1 MAATNMKGFSVGEP
15 ETKGPAWETKE
26 NPQAY
31 DQNPFFYVHYK
42 PARTMLGTVGGNDV
56 SLVKGNQVDVESD
69 LRRLNIPN
77 TFCPERAY
85 QAPKEA
91 DPKKIIRDNVKTKQT
106 IDITLQHLQAQQMW
120 AYPAT
125 IGPEPLKVDHCGT
138 PERF

>member
-1 MAATNMKGFSVGEP
+1 MATSVKGYSVSESEP
-15 ETKGPAWETKE
+15 KGPSWERKE

-31 DQNPFFYVHYK
+31 DQSPFFYVHVK
-42 PARTMLGTVGGNDV
+42 PSRNILGVVGGNNV

-69 LRRLNIPN
+69 LRGLNIPN

-91 DPKKIIRDNVKTKQT
+91 DPKKIVRDNVKTKQA
-106 IDITLQHLQAQQMW
+106 IDIQLQHLPAQQMW

-125 IGPEPLKVDHCGT
+125 IGPEPLRVDHCGT

>member
-1 MAATNMKGFSVGEP
+1 MATNSIKGYSVGEAEP
-15 ETKGPAWETKE
+15 QGPKWEGKE

-31 DQNPFFYVHYK
+31 DQNPFFYVHAK
-42 PARTMLGTVGGNDV
+42 PARTMLGIVGGNDV
-56 SLVKGNQVDVESD
+56 SLIKGNQVDVESD

-85 QAPKEA
+85 QAPREV
-91 DPKKIIRDNVKTKQT
+91 DPKKIIRENVKTNQI
-106 IDITLQHLQAQQMW
+106 IDITLQHLPAQQMW
-120 AYPAT
+120 AYPVT